1 MCVEATT
8 GSGKTLSF
16 GIPVFEIL
24 LRRETPFKKHEIG
37 ALVVAPTR
45 ELAGQI
51 YSVFEQLAA
60 CHLSLKCCLLVGG
73 NAVKDNIEDFESNG
87 GNIFVGT
94 PGRIL
99 DIKNRYVHFNFKS
112 YCLLSNVKYLLKIN
126 ISHRS
131 AFNLVSSI

>member
-99 DIKNRYVHFNFKS
+99 DIKNRYG
-112 YCLLSNVKYLLKIN
+112 LLYYYSGHLHSEV
-126 ISHRS
+126 
-131 AFNLVSSI
+131 